1 MKKENFLKNLRKH
14 NPKALD
20 YVFDNY
26 GNLIFKVAYSVLN
39 NRGLS
44 EECVNDV
51 LFKIWNNIDSF
62 KREDDKFKSW
72 IIIITKYTAIDMLR
86 KEQKHDN
93 DINIEFYDKEDEG
106 VEIYLEQKELRKEI
120 LDEIIKFDDSNK
132 EIFIK
137 RFFLGYSIKDISKIT
152 NISESAISNRIRRG
166 REKIIEKFK
175 RSIS

>member
-1 MKKENFLKNLRKH
+1 MKKENFLKNLQKR

-39 NRGLS
+39 NRSLS

-62 KREDDKFKSW
+62 KREDDKFKNW
-72 IIIITKYTAIDMLR
+72 VIIITKYTAIDMLR
-86 KEQKHDN
+86 KELKHN
-93 DINIEFYDKEDEG
+93 NNISIEFYDKEDDRIE
-106 VEIYLEQKELRKEI
+106 VYLEQKELREEI
-120 LDEIIKFDDSNK
+120 LDEIVKFDDGNK

-152 NISESAISNRIRRG
+152 NLSENAISNRIRRG